1 MRKHPTKSSFFIA
14 FAILWFSLPLKA
26 QVKEPDHAYYLNDGG
41 ISTSKNII
49 KLDGLSLIQGN
60 LALLYERVI
69 NKTVSIETGGGFRL
83 PYYLPDLSLPFI
95 RTVPPDF
102 KTFPGLSFR
111 LETKYYFHKAPELK
125 YLALRFQH
133 SRFPDL
139 SLNDYTFQWGK
150 QHIIGRRGIIDASFG
165 LGFRFQQSSLEHY
178 YFNPDASFAII
189 LPLNI
194 KFGYLFN

>member
-1 MRKHPTKSSFFIA
+1 MTSQHTIISLRIA
-14 FAILWFSLPLKA
+14 FATLWFSQPLKA

-69 NKTVSIETGGGFRL
+69 NKTLSIETGGGLRL

-95 RTVPPDF
+95 QTVPGFHP
-102 KTFPGLSFR
+102 FPGLSFR
-111 LETKYYFHKAPELK
+111 LETKYYFHRAPELK
-125 YLALRFQH
+125 YLALRFGH
-133 SRFPDL
+133 SRFPTL
-139 SLNDYTFQWGK
+139 ALNDYTFHWGK
-150 QHIIGRRGIIDASFG
+150 QHIIGKRGIIDASFG
-165 LGFRFQQSSLEHY
+165 LGCRFQKSSNETY
-178 YFNPDASFAII
+178 YFNPDASFAI
-189 LPLNI
+189 LFPLHI